1 MDEAIR
7 SRILEVLQRQCIM
20 TVATIRPDGYP
31 QATTVN
37 YVHDDLI
44 VYFATAAISQKA
56 GNIKLNNKVS
66 VAIVDHSED
75 FYKLRGLSM
84 SGTAARVEERQRA
97 EDFISR
103 LYRRLPQ
110 ARRFVPE
117 DPKELAVY
125 EIRPVA
131 VALIDYALGFGTTHL
146 VELWP

>member
-66 VAIVDHSED
+66 VAIVDHAED

-97 EDFISR
+97 EEFISR